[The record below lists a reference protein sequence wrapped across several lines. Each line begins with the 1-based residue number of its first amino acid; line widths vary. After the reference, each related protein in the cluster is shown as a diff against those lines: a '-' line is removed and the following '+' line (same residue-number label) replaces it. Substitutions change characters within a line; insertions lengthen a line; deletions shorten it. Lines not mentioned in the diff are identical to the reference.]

1 MKNHPIEMLSF
12 LIELIHYMLSPVAA
26 KEEKNIESE
35 AEKQIN
41 LIF

>member
-1 MKNHPIEMLSF
+1 MRNHPIEMLSF
-12 LIELIHYMLSPVAA
+12 LIELIHYMLSPVLQRR
-26 KEEKNIESE
+26 KNIESE